1 MTAPHLQLFTDVMSG
16 SGTAVAVMG
25 PPSRTSIPLAAM
37 VVAVVAVLVMIVAT
51 LWVVIHRDG
60 GRSEMRA
67 TLSFIG
73 AAFVAI
79 LAATIAA
86 VA

>member
-25 PPSRTSIPLAAM
+25 PPSRTSIP
-37 VVAVVAVLVMIVAT
+37 
-51 LWVVIHRDG
+51 R
-60 GRSEMRA
+60 
-67 TLSFIG
+67 FIG